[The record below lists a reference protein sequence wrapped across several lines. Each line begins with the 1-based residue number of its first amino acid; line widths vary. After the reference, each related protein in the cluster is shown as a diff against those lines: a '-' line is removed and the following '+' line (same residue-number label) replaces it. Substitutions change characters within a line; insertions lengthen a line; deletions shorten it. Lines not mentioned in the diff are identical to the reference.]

1 MKQDFFIRF
10 FLYVSL
16 RSKIVLTLV
25 SIFSTNI
32 AVFFPVLGNF
42 LFSVTSQRNND
53 IQKINVELVPFEF
66 NEVNRGLD
74 VKREGREIKE
84 QNHIKV
90 T

>member
-1 MKQDFFIRF
+1 M
-10 FLYVSL
+10 
-16 RSKIVLTLV
+16 
-25 SIFSTNI
+25 
-32 AVFFPVLGNF
+32 FFPVLGNF
-42 LFSVTSQRNND
+42 LFSVTSPRNND
-53 IQKINVELVPFEF
+53 IQKLNVELVPFEF